1 MYTFFEKKNIFIK
14 VLLIITLVFISDNL
28 ILIFLGDTA
37 DGKVIRYVDNPSGGV
52 GYPSI
57 RYPQVQFQ
65 VKEIDYKFN
74 GNWDA
79 DYHAGDIVPVIYR
92 PWWPKKARINTFWG
106 IAKRPLIQCIVVLV
120 LWSLIYS
127 SFKPKV
133 KRKTFLNGQQLHN
146 DKLINH

>member
-1 MYTFFEKKNIFIK
+1 MYSFFEKQNIFIK
-14 VLLIITLVFISDNL
+14 VSLIITLMFISDNL
-28 ILIFLGDTA
+28 ILIFLGNTTN
-37 DGKVIRYVDNPSGGV
+37 GKVIKYVDNQSGGV

-65 VKEIDYKFN
+65 VRKIDYRFN

-79 DYHAGDIVPVIYR
+79 DFHSGDIVPVIYR
-92 PWWPKKARINTFWG
+92 PWWPKKARIDTFWG
-106 IAKRPLIQCIVVLV
+106 IAKRPLIQCIVVLG

-133 KRKTFLNGQQLHN
+133 KRKTFINGQQLQN

>member
-1 MYTFFEKKNIFIK
+1 MYSFFEKKNIYIK
-14 VLLIITLVFISDNL
+14 VLSILILVFVSDNL
-28 ILIFLGDTA
+28 ILIFLGNII
-37 DGKVIRYVDNPSGGV
+37 DGKVIKYVDNSSGGV

-57 RYPQVQFQ
+57 RYPEIQFQ
-65 VKEIDYKFN
+65 VKETEYRFN

-79 DYHAGDIVPVIYR
+79 DYHTGDIVPVIYR
-92 PWWPKKARINTFWG
+92 PWWPKKARIDTFWG

-133 KRKTFLNGQQLHN
+133 KRNTLIKGQQLHN

>member
-1 MYTFFEKKNIFIK
+1 MQSFFEKKNIFIK
-14 VLLIITLVFISDNL
+14 VFLILILVFISDNL
-28 ILIFLGDTA
+28 ILIFLGNTI
-37 DGKVIRYVDNPSGGV
+37 DGKVIRYVDNTSGGV

-57 RYPQVQFQ
+57 RYPEIKFQ
-65 VKEIDYKFN
+65 VNDTEYRFN

-79 DYHAGDIVPVIYR
+79 DYKLGDIVPVIYR

-133 KRKTFLNGQQLHN
+133 KRNTQFKG
-146 DKLINH
+146 

>member
-1 MYTFFEKKNIFIK
+1 MYSFFKKKNIFIK
-14 VLLIITLVFISDNL
+14 VLSILLLVFISDNL
-28 ILIFLGDTA
+28 ILFFFGKTI
-37 DGKVIRYVDNPSGGV
+37 DGIVIKYVDNSTGGI

-57 RYPQVQFQ
+57 RYPEINFQ
-65 VKEIDYKFN
+65 VKDIEYTFN

-79 DYHAGDIVPVIYR
+79 DYQTGDIVPVIYR

-106 IAKRPLIQCIVVLV
+106 IAKRPLIQCIVVLTI
-120 LWSLIYS
+120 WSLLYS

-133 KRKTFLNGQQLHN
+133 KRNTPFKGHQIHQ

>member
-1 MYTFFEKKNIFIK
+1 MYSFFEKKNIYFK
-14 VLLIITLVFISDNL
+14 VLSILILVFVSDNL
-28 ILIFLGDTA
+28 ILIFLGNTI
-37 DGKVIRYVDNPSGGV
+37 DGKVIKYVDNSSGGV

-57 RYPQVQFQ
+57 RYPEIQFQ
-65 VKEIDYKFN
+65 VKETEYRFN

-79 DYHAGDIVPVIYR
+79 DYHTGDIVPVIYR
-92 PWWPKKARINTFWG
+92 PWWPKKARIDTFWG
-106 IAKRPLIQCIVVLV
+106 IAKRPLIQWIVVLV

-133 KRKTFLNGQQLHN
+133 KRNTLIKGQQLHN

>member
-1 MYTFFEKKNIFIK
+1 MYSFFEKKNIYFK
-14 VLLIITLVFISDNL
+14 VLSILILVFVSDNL
-28 ILIFLGDTA
+28 ILIFLGNTI
-37 DGKVIRYVDNPSGGV
+37 DGKVIKYVDNSSGGV

-57 RYPQVQFQ
+57 RYPEIQFQ
-65 VKEIDYKFN
+65 VKETEYRFN

-79 DYHAGDIVPVIYR
+79 DYHTGDIVPVIYR
-92 PWWPKKARINTFWG
+92 PWWPKKARIDTFWG
-106 IAKRPLIQCIVVLV
+106 IAKRPLIQWIVVLV

-133 KRKTFLNGQQLHN
+133 KRNTLIKGQLLHN